1 MISNELRE
9 FVDHVLEQ
17 RRIDEHDVQKLDRDI
32 LGENVM
38 SHEII
43 DVLVALDR
51 TVETQTAAWADFLVT
66 TTVDYVVWT
75 CRPTG
80 VVNRE
85 LAQWLLTT
93 LSIGDGPT
101 ANAMRIAFEV
111 VREAERCD
119 EGLIAFAMGKAGL
132 KARQDYSVSAGAL
145 LVA

>member
-9 FVDHVLEQ
+9 FVENILEQ
-17 RRIDEHDVQKLDRDI
+17 RRIEEHDVQKLDRDI
-32 LGENVM
+32 LGDSLI

-51 TVETQTAAWADFLVT
+51 TVEAQAPAWAEFLVT
-66 TTVDYVVWT
+66 TTVNYVVWT

-80 VVNRE
+80 VVNRD

-93 LSIGDGPT
+93 LSIGEGPT